1 MVVLPL
7 IIIGE
12 KISHPSW
19 MTYTFNWQG
28 LVEVYLIRR
37 TMREFDGTDTNM

>member
-1 MVVLPL
+1 MVVIPS

-19 MTYTFNWQG
+19 MTYTFNWYS
-28 LVEVYLIRR
+28 LVEVHLIRR
-37 TMREFDGTDTNM
+37 YMREIDDTDMNT